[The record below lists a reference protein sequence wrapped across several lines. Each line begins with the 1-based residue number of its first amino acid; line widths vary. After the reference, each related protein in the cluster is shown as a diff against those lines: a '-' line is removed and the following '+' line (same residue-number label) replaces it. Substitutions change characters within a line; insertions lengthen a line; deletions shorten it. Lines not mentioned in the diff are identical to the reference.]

1 MRQDVDTWKF
11 YDVTHRD
18 HVVCNP
24 SSPARLDELIALL
37 DLPPDPRVLDIAS
50 GKGWFLCRL
59 AERCGGPQGAGV
71 GGVAID
77 VSPFVVAEL
86 RDAVRERVPRAEL
99 TILEQDAATYRPA
112 PASFDLAACV
122 GASWIYGGLRRTLAA
137 LAAAVRPGG
146 QVLVGEPFWRHEPD
160 AEYLAWADMSRDLCG
175 THPENVAAGEEAGLV
190 PLLAWVSTPE
200 EWDRYETLQWRA
212 AARYAAAH
220 PDDPDLAELLARVA
234 RARHEYL
241 VWGRDTLGWA
251 LYLFAVPTRTA
262 S

>member
-1 MRQDVDTWKF
+1 MDTWKF